1 MNDNHQNNGP
11 AEPAPLELDHDL
23 RLHAQR
29 LKLGKAEL
37 LTDAVR
43 LPFTDIESRLNQYAI
58 GAAAEESEQLRKSMK
73 HYLGRLNS
81 NPLIPLQFRM
91 KVLNRF
97 EQDLG
102 LFDGEMTAAV
112 LNSHKIAVE
121 MVQKAAISNKAY
133 YADLV
138 DMLSNSI
145 ELALKLLLI
154 AQQKYQAPAV
164 IATRQFFELARLG
177 LGVAALLDQAKQMNV
192 KRLHKTICEF
202 ELLRC
207 LDFYGKTAEQQ
218 QLTWKELHYH
228 LDSLQACLCRRNE
241 PHAPF
246 NGSRFL
252 VTNLNRPNDTAR
264 VLTELPESLEYDCI
278 LIPIDTLFS
287 RVSTAVERIQSL
299 VNSQDTHKD
308 LFTEEAMLTTLVGG
322 RAILKALE
330 TSNRER
336 ERERSDFSD
345 GQFLLEWDAAKA
357 LNCLGE
363 AINSNGRITP
373 GEQLRQQAW
382 QIHNIS
388 DQGVCIVKTEQS
400 STYDHVGKLIGL
412 TLLRKQGDAGS
423 ATDSTEACGQSRF
436 KLGFIRW
443 AKEIKA
449 GEQRLGIEF
458 LQGRLQLL
466 NGLMLGGGKHMDLNR
481 SWPVLIT
488 EAGMGNHTALFPD
501 PRVYRNM
508 TFLLL
513 KNEQQ
518 VHYRIKRVLQKG
530 VNYSLCNIVR
540 AKVEGRS
547 ET

>member
-1 MNDNHQNNGP
+1 MNDKSQIP
-11 AEPAPLELDHDL
+11 DSALQAPLELDHDL

-58 GAAAEESEQLRKSMK
+58 GASSEQGEQLRKSMK

-121 MVQKAAISNKAY
+121 MVQKAARSNKAY

-138 DMLSNSI
+138 EMLSNSI

-154 AQQKYQAPAV
+154 AQEKYQAPAI

-177 LGVAALLDQAKQMNV
+177 LSVASAMEQQQQVGL
-192 KRLHKTICEF
+192 KRLHKAICEF
-202 ELLRC
+202 ELLRK
-207 LDFYGKTAEQQ
+207 LDFYGKTGEQQ

-228 LDSLQACLCRRNE
+228 LDSLQAHLCRRGS
-241 PHAPF
+241 PHPSF

-252 VTNLNRPNDTAR
+252 VTNLNRPNDTAM
-264 VLTELPESLEYDCI
+264 VLSELPELLEYDCI
-278 LIPIDTLFS
+278 LIPIDMLVS
-287 RVSTAVERIQSL
+287 RVSTAVEHIQTILS
-299 VNSQDTHKD
+299 SQERRQE

-322 RAILKALE
+322 KAILKALKT
-330 TSNRER
+330 TSRESQ
-336 ERERSDFSD
+336 RSDFSE
-345 GQFLLEWDAAKA
+345 GQFLLEWDAARA
-357 LNCLGE
+357 LNRLGE
-363 AINSNGRITP
+363 AIRSNGHIAASS
-373 GEQLRQQAW
+373 QLRQTAW
-382 QIHNIS
+382 QIHDIS
-388 DQGVCIVKTEQS
+388 DQGACIVKTEQRC
-400 STYDHVGKLIGL
+400 THDHVGKLIGL
-412 TLLRKQGDAGS
+412 TLCPKQSD
-423 ATDSTEACGQSRF
+423 THIDSPKIEAFGQSLF
-436 KLGFIRW
+436 KLGFVRW
-443 AKEIKA
+443 AKEIKT

-458 LQGRLQLL
+458 LQGRLQLV
-466 NGLMLGGGKHMDLNR
+466 NGLMLAGGDNMELKR

-488 EAGMGNHTALFPD
+488 AAGMGNHTALFPD

-508 TFLLL
+508 TFGLL
-513 KNEQQ
+513 KDEQQ
-518 VHYRIKRVLQKG
+518 VHYRIKQVLHKG

-540 AKVEGRS
+540 ATLKGRS